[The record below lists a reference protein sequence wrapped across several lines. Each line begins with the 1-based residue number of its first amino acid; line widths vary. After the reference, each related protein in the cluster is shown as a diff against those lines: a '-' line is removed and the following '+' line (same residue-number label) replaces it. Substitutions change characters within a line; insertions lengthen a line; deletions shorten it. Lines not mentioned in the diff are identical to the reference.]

1 MRPKGNGFERLRN
14 AFAGV
19 GLVIQFGTVGHNPQL
34 TSTLLMKTTQVDNI
48 QEAFKVAEGFP
59 APIGEKTFY
68 AFRGHS
74 NVDYNLAPSLW
85 RVVRDGFES
94 EEEVVDLEKRL
105 TFEFRRRSRHHR
117 PKATEGFYTGS
128 DSDCSTQDLWQ
139 TMQHH
144 GSPTR
149 LLDWTRSFYI
159 ALYFAVVSSPDSDGA
174 IVVIDT
180 SAIENWANL
189 KYDQKP
195 PGLKA
200 SADVVSRPLLFT
212 PTPNFERAI
221 IQQGLF
227 TMPTTIL
234 CDHDELFIEAHKRA
248 GKEMEK
254 VRIRKECKPLLLSQ
268 LVAMNL
274 TAATLFPGIDGIARS
289 VQELALLAAADA

>member
-1 MRPKGNGFERLRN
+1 
-14 AFAGV
+14 
-19 GLVIQFGTVGHNPQL
+19 
-34 TSTLLMKTTQVDNI
+34 MKTTQVDNI

-189 KYDQKP
+189 EYDQKP
-195 PGLKA
+195 PRLKA
-200 SADVVSRPLLFT
+200 SADVVRYRRLKLRVTHFSMALRC
-212 PTPNFERAI
+212 RH
-221 IQQGLF
+221 GL
-227 TMPTTIL
+227 TT
-234 CDHDELFIEAHKRA
+234 
-248 GKEMEK
+248 
-254 VRIRKECKPLLLSQ
+254 
-268 LVAMNL
+268 
-274 TAATLFPGIDGIARS
+274 
-289 VQELALLAAADA
+289 